1 MSPAA
6 ITALAV
12 TGVLV
17 AALAFYLLWVLA
29 ILRRLVQT
37 LGKILFGV
45 GAIGHRLEP
54 VGPLVHD
61 VSAGLDAVADAMEGL
76 AGDLQRHDRAAS

>member
-1 MSPAA
+1 MPAA
-6 ITALAV
+6 AVAALVVTA
-12 TGVLV
+12 VLV

-29 ILRRLVQT
+29 ILHRLVQT

-54 VGPLVHD
+54 VGPVLHD
-61 VSAGLDAVADAMEGL
+61 INAGLDGVAGAMEQL
-76 AGDLQRHDRAAS
+76 AADLDRQQRAAS